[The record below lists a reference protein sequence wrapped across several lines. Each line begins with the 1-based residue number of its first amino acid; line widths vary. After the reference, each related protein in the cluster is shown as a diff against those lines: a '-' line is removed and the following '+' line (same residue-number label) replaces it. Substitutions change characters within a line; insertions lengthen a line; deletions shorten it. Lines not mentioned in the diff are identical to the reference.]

1 MKLLFMPYHTQKVI
15 ELLCSTNCADRLLD
29 LDAFDRTILFFHA
42 KDLQVRVTWS
52 FTDMVLSDYAPGV
65 SLHDVLEHD
74 M

>member
-1 MKLLFMPYHTQKVI
+1 MPGLIGRQDAKTVAARLPI
-15 ELLCSTNCADRLLD
+15 ERLDRLLD

-52 FTDMVLSDYAPGV
+52 FTDMVPSDYAPGV